1 MNLFAKLGSARIDA
15 EGTVGAVL
23 FEDKE
28 IELAYGAGAQMDI
41 GRIGL
46 RVEYEKFD
54 TDVIGDLDVISAGI
68 TFSFAPTG

>member
-1 MNLFAKLGSARIDA
+1 
-15 EGTVGAVL
+15 
-23 FEDKE
+23 
-28 IELAYGAGAQMDI
+28 MDI